1 MTTWALLEQL
11 GDWQSRR
18 GPLKVRLKAA
28 LIDLM
33 LRGELRSGTRL
44 PSERA
49 FAKALAVSRNTVT
62 GAYALLAE
70 EGFAQ
75 PRRGSGSIVHFAYDN
90 RALFAIRTRE
100 IDETYQL
107 SRVSLERDDVID
119 FCVASVDLPQ
129 QFFGYTVFDPHE
141 LQTLG
146 VRNAYDPR
154 GMPELRAAIARD
166 LHAKGLPTDSEQILI
181 TSGGQQAISLA
192 ASLFV
197 QRGDTVALE
206 SPTFFIA
213 LDHFRTAGAR
223 LCALPWAPQAT
234 SVREALVHGNVRML
248 YVISTHQ
255 NPTGRVLT
263 TSQRQM
269 LAQVTGELGI
279 PVVED
284 TTLEDLSYDCDT
296 PPSIASFARE
306 RNIVIAG
313 SLNKQFWSGLRIGW
327 LRADET
333 AITRF
338 ARLKTTT
345 DLTTSLWSQAVAL
358 RVMEHIAQ
366 IRAFRQKDLKER
378 MEFTTRLLQ
387 QHLPDWQYDLPRG
400 GFSLWVRL
408 PLTDARPF
416 VQFARR
422 FGVKII
428 SGSAMTLDE
437 AGKEH
442 IRIVFTAP
450 REYVAEGIRRLE
462 QAWRAFGSRPLPQV
476 DMSDVLVV

>member
-1 MTTWALLEQL
+1 MTTWTLLEHL

-18 GPLKVRLKAA
+18 GSLKARLKAA

-33 LRGELRSGTRL
+33 LRGELPGGTRL

-70 EGFAQ
+70 EGFTRS
-75 PRRGSGSIVHFAYDN
+75 RRGSGNIVHIAPGN
-90 RALFAIRTRE
+90 RGMLAFRERE
-100 IDETYQL
+100 IDGTYPL
-107 SRVSLERDDVID
+107 SRISPERDDVID
-119 FCVASVDLPQ
+119 FCVASVDLPR
-129 QFFGYTVFDPHE
+129 QFFSFTEFDPHE

-146 VRNAYDPR
+146 VSNAYDPR
-154 GMPELRAAIARD
+154 GMPALRAAIAHD
-166 LHAKGLPTDSEQILI
+166 LSAKGLPTDSEQILI

-223 LCALPWAPQAT
+223 LCALPAVLQGTA
-234 SVREALVHGNVRML
+234 VREALVHGNVRML
-248 YVISTHQ
+248 YVIATNQ
-255 NPTGRVLT
+255 NPTGRVLAPA
-263 TSQRQM
+263 QRQM

-279 PVVED
+279 PVLED
-284 TTLEDLSYDCDT
+284 TVLEDLSYDGNT

-306 RNIVIAG
+306 RNIIVAG
-313 SLNKQFWSGLRIGW
+313 SLNKQFWSGLRVGW

-333 AITRF
+333 TIARLT
-338 ARLKTTT
+338 RLKTTT

-358 RVMEHIAQ
+358 RVMENIARV
-366 IRAFRQKDLKER
+366 RAFRQKDLNER
-378 MEFTTRLLQ
+378 LEFTTRLLE
-387 QHLPDWQYDLPRG
+387 QHLPGWRYDRPRG
-400 GFSLWVRL
+400 GFCLWLRL
-408 PLTDARPF
+408 PLSDARPF
-416 VQFARR
+416 VQLARR

-442 IRIVFTAP
+442 IRIVFTGPLQYIAD
-450 REYVAEGIRRLE
+450 GIRRLE
-462 QAWRAFGSRPLPQV
+462 EAWRAFGSRPLAQV
-476 DMSDVLVV
+476 DTSDVLVV